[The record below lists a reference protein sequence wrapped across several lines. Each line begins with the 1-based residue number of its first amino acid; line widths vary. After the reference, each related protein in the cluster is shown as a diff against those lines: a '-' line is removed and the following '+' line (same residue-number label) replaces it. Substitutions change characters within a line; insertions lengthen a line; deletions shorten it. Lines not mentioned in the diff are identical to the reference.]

1 MAGDRSRYGLSMSAL
16 GAVALAFAAFLP
28 WYRVSAVVHTS
39 VGSAAQRS
47 LTLISSH
54 QALPDMQAFLL
65 VLVGLAMLDAMLPL
79 LRTSGPIP
87 GGAGG
92 SVALLGAVAA
102 ACALYRIIDP
112 PALGGEAVAV
122 SLLAGPWI
130 ALMASLLMML
140 GGMWP
145 RHVGS
150 MEPAEPSMR
159 GVWPGVSG

>member
-16 GAVALAFAAFLP
+16 GAFALAFAAFLP
-28 WYRVSAVVHTS
+28 WYRVSVVVHAS
-39 VGSAAQRS
+39 VGSVAPQPLS
-47 LTLISSH
+47 VIGSH
-54 QALPDMQAFLL
+54 QALPVMQVFLL
-65 VLVGLAMLDAMLPL
+65 VLVGLSMLDAVLPL

-92 SVALLGAVAA
+92 SVVLLGALAA
-102 ACALYRIIDP
+102 ACALYRILDP
-112 PALGGEAVAV
+112 PVLGGETAAV

-140 GGMWP
+140 GGIWP

-150 MEPAEPSMR
+150 VEPVEAQMR
-159 GVWPGVSG
+159 GVWPGVSS

>member
-16 GAVALAFAAFLP
+16 GAAALAFATFLP
-28 WYRVSAVVHTS
+28 WYRVSAVVHAS
-39 VGSAAQRS
+39 DGSAAPRS
-47 LTLISSH
+47 LMLVSAH
-54 QALPDMQAFLL
+54 RALPDMRALLL

-79 LRTSGPIP
+79 LRTRGPIP

-92 SVALLGAVAA
+92 SVALLGALAA
-102 ACALYRIIDP
+102 ACALYRILDP
-112 PALGGEAVAV
+112 PAFGGDPVAV

-150 MEPAEPSMR
+150 MEPADARMR
-159 GVWPGVSG
+159 GVWPGIPS